1 MIIHNITYYLLNK
14 PYLNISNMNT
24 YAIVEA
30 GGEQIRVEPGRFYD
44 IRLNF
49 PFEQSS
55 KEKKFIFSR
64 ILMIRNE
71 SDILIG
77 NPWLTNAIVKGRIS
91 HYRRA
96 SKIVVYNMRPKKHT
110 SKKRAHRQTLI
121 RFIVDAICL
130 NNKSISQ

>member
-1 MIIHNITYYLLNK
+1 
-14 PYLNISNMNT
+14 MNT

-44 IRLNF
+44 IRLNL
-49 PFEQSS
+49 PFDESS
-55 KEKKFIFSR
+55 KEKKILFSR
-64 ILMIRNE
+64 ILMIRNDN
-71 SDILIG
+71 DILIG

-91 HYRRA
+91 HYRRG

-110 SKKRAHRQTLI
+110 AKKRAHRQTLI

-130 NNKSISQ
+130 NNKSIVH